1 MSEVPPQIPA
11 FQPEDLVQAILLID
25 EGVNQGAYK
34 GWETVQRAIAVRAR
48 LLLFAQ
54 HWQGTLDAAKAEEEA
69 NAAAAGETS
78 PSTDAPAPAPAPA
91 PADAPAAPAT
101 DAPKAAE

>member
-54 HWQGTLDAAKAEEEA
+54 HWQGTLDAAKQAEEEA
-69 NAAAAGETS
+69 NGIAPDATTEAAPEAAEAGE
-78 PSTDAPAPAPAPA
+78 
-91 PADAPAAPAT
+91 
-101 DAPKAAE
+101 

>member
-11 FQPEDLVQAILLID
+11 FSPEDLVQAILLID

-54 HWQGTLDAAKAEEEA
+54 HWQGTLDAAKQAEE
-69 NAAAAGETS
+69 AAAA
-78 PSTDAPAPAPAPA
+78 
-91 PADAPAAPAT
+91 AAEGAAEAE
-101 DAPKAAE
+101 APKKGRGKKAASAGE

>member
-11 FQPEDLVQAILLID
+11 FSPEDLVAAIQMID

-34 GWETVQRAIAVRAR
+34 GWENIQRAIAVRAR

-54 HWQGTLDAAKAEEEA
+54 HWQGTIEAQQRAAGE
-69 NAAAAGETS
+69 AAGET
-78 PSTDAPAPAPAPA
+78 
-91 PADAPAAPAT
+91 ADAPAGDEAPAKKT
-101 DAPKAAE
+101 PRKKKAAE

>member
-11 FQPEDLVQAILLID
+11 FSPEDLVQAILLID

-48 LLLFAQ
+48 LLMFAQ
-54 HWQGTLDAAKAEEEA
+54 HWQGQVDAANEAQKQAEEAAKGEA
-69 NAAAAGETS
+69 ADAE
-78 PSTDAPAPAPAPA
+78 APAGDTP
-91 PADAPAAPAT
+91 T
-101 DAPKAAE
+101 EAAE